1 MKKITL
7 AFISSV
13 FISSSLWSAT
23 LSPTVTNNSLI
34 VYNSNIGLVHEERD
48 LEIKASDT
56 TILYED
62 VAMSI
67 NTDSVNI
74 SLPRAITINSQQY
87 RYDKLT
93 LAKLLEAHIGKKVE
107 VRLLRNRNEFKIIT
121 ATLLSYT
128 HDKALVKTLD
138 YKIISVKTSGIQ
150 FGTIPDTLITKPSLV
165 WNVKVKEDTQTQMK
179 LDYLVSNINFKSDYI
194 LNVDANSSTLSGW
207 ITINNRSGKSFQETE
222 LSLLAGDINVVQ
234 NKQPRLYDTVR
245 MSKAAPAVREQSFE
259 GYHFYT
265 IPFKVTLAN
274 NEKTQIKFL
283 DKPNLSL
290 KRAYTAQMRNPLYLR
305 GEREVSVDQAFLVAG
320 LEMPLPSGTIR
331 VYSKLDKQTILLGEN
346 SILHTPSNTP
356 LNLKV
361 GKNFD
366 LKVKESVSLRSDTKS
381 NFNVDVLYDIKNSS
395 ENNKTVT
402 IVVPF
407 NRQESSKVT
416 TDVEYKFTQGNLL
429 NFTVEVP
436 ASSSKKFTV
445 KYESKK

>member
-7 AFISSV
+7 AFISSLY
-13 FISSSLWSAT
+13 ISSSLFGAT
-23 LSPTVTNNSLI
+23 LSPDADNNSLI
-34 VYNSNIGLVHEERD
+34 VYNSNIGLVHEERN
-48 LEIKASDT
+48 LEIKSSDT
-56 TILYED
+56 TIVYED
-62 VAMSI
+62 VAQSI
-67 NTDSVNI
+67 NTDSVNV
-74 SLPRAITINSQQY
+74 SLPQAITINSQQY

-93 LAKLLEAHIGKKVE
+93 LAKLLQSHIGKKIE

-128 HDKALVKTLD
+128 NNTAIVRTLD

-150 FGTIPDTLITKPSLV
+150 FGTIPKTLITKPSLV
-165 WNVKVKEDTQTQMK
+165 WNVKVAEDTQTKMK

-207 ITINNRSGKSFQETE
+207 ITINNRSGKSFNETQ
-222 LSLLAGDINVVQ
+222 LSLLAGDISRTH
-234 NKQPRLYDTVR
+234 NKQPRMYDAVR
-245 MSKAAPAVREQSFE
+245 MSKAAPEVKEQSFE

-283 DKPNLSL
+283 DKTDLSV
-290 KRAYTAQMRNPLYLR
+290 KRAYTAQMRNPLYLQ
-305 GEREVSVDQAFLVAG
+305 GEREVSVSQAFLLDG
-320 LEMPLPSGTIR
+320 LDMPLPSGTIR

-346 SILHTPSNTP
+346 AIKHTPSNTP

-366 LKVKESVSLRSDTKS
+366 LKVKESAVLRSDTKN
-381 NFNVDVLYDIKNSS
+381 NFTVDVLYTLKNSS
-395 ENNKTVT
+395 DENKTLN

-416 TDVEYKFTQGNLL
+416 TDIKYNFTKGNLL
-429 NFTVEVP
+429 NFSVEVP
-436 ASSSKKFTV
+436 ANKTKTFKV
-445 KYESKK
+445 KYESKR